1 MNATL
6 RGVIEHARR
15 EWAGN
20 PRLRLG
26 VMVIGAILALYL
38 ALVLRDW
45 SAALQQDYATAS
57 ARLHKMQSLAGQ
69 EEWLARADSARQLRE
84 GLEAEIPDI
93 ATLGLAQAGA
103 QTWLRDITTAFG
115 STVRVETQP
124 AARVSEDDDVWRVPV
139 VLAGTLDPPKLL
151 QLLQQI
157 ESHGTLVVVEQALW
171 INRANR
177 TFSLTVVSFFRIKEP
192 PADATD

>member
-6 RGVIEHARR
+6 SGVIEHARR

-45 SAALQQDYATAS
+45 SAALQQDYTTAS